1 MTLASTSSSSITP
14 STRIALE
21 GRPTTVLLPIIPI
34 LGPKIPV
41 GDLLDPIVPGELGCR
56 SMTRPPAFTEASL
69 KRAINAARKAGLRVT
84 ELRQAAAAR
93 DWSEAR

>member
-1 MTLASTSSSSITP
+1 MTIASPSSLNVM
-14 STRIALE
+14 IALE
-21 GRPTTVLLPIIPI
+21 GRATTGLLPIIPI